1 MKDFTKKEK
10 KLVAKVG
17 AVLVIII
24 ALLTM
29 VCNSQAEEH
38 KSKMIEKCGGEE
50 KIVAYYTK
58 EGDKFYTCKVEK

>member
-1 MKDFTKKEK
+1 MKDFTKEEK

-29 VCNSQAEEH
+29 VCNNQAEEH
-38 KSKMIEKCGGEE
+38 KNKMITKCGGED

>member
-1 MKDFTKKEK
+1 MKDFTKEEK

-17 AVLVIII
+17 VVLVIII
-24 ALLTM
+24 TLLSLGLNNQM
-29 VCNSQAEEH
+29 EEH
-38 KSKMIEKCGGEE
+38 KAKMIEKCGGED